1 MTLVRPAEAAEAPVR
16 IRPRRAPAGIVVA
29 AVLVALFAAIPL
41 LFVVGYAVDL
51 GWTQTRDLVFRAR
64 VGELLWNTLRLTFG
78 AMALSAVIG
87 VGAAW
92 LVERS
97 AVPGRRLW
105 TPLLV
110 APLAVPAFVN
120 SYAWTSI
127 SRSLDGYWGAL
138 LVVTLSY
145 FPLVFLPVTAALRGL
160 DPALEETA
168 RSLGF
173 GAWATFRRVVLPQLR
188 LAVYGGTLLVGVHML
203 AEFGALQLLRFPT
216 FTTAIYDQ
224 FRSSFNGPAANVLAS
239 VLAICCLVF
248 LLAEIG
254 LRGGARY
261 SRLGSGAARP
271 ATRHPLGPWTW
282 PAAGLLAGLT
292 TLALLVPIGQLV
304 RWLVVGRSTALPW
317 PELTAAAATSVGLGA
332 LAAGTALVLALA
344 LGWLS
349 ERHGSRL
356 GAVLERTTY
365 FGSAMP
371 GIVTALALIT
381 VSIRLV
387 PGLYQT
393 VPLLVAAYAILCLP
407 RAVINV
413 RSALSQARPLY
424 DDVARSLGAGALAR
438 LRRVSLPLMASGLGA
453 GAALVFIAAATEL
466 TATLLL
472 APTGT
477 QTLATE
483 FWAQSSDLQYGAAAP
498 YAALMV
504 LISAPATYLLTRQ
517 ARRSVL
523 W

>member
-1 MTLVRPAEAAEAPVR
+1 VSAARVGC
-16 IRPRRAPAGIVVA
+16 RRAPAGIVVV
-29 AVLVALFAAIPL
+29 AVLVAVFAAIPL
-41 LFVVGYAVDL
+41 IFVVGYALDL
-51 GWTQTRDLVFRAR
+51 GWRQTSDLVFRPR
-64 VGELLWNTLRLTFG
+64 VGELLWNTMRLTVG
-78 AMALSAVIG
+78 CMVLSAVLG

-92 LVERS
+92 LVERC
-97 AVPGRRLW
+97 AVPGGRLW

-110 APLAVPAFVN
+110 APLAIPAFVN
-120 SYAWTSI
+120 GYAWTSV

-145 FPLVFLPVTAALRGL
+145 FPLVYLPVTAALRGL

-168 RSLGF
+168 RSLGIRP
-173 GAWATFRRVVLPQLR
+173 GAAFVRVVLPQLR
-188 LAVYGGTLLVGVHML
+188 LALYGGMLLVGVHML

-224 FRSSFNGPAANVLAS
+224 FQSSFNGPAANVLAS
-239 VLAICCLVF
+239 VLAICCLLF

-271 ATRHPLGPWTW
+271 TTRQRLGPWAW
-282 PAAGLLAGLT
+282 PAAGLLMALT
-292 TLALLVPIGQLV
+292 VLALVVPLGQLL
-304 RWLVVGRSTALPW
+304 RWLVVGSSTAFPW
-317 PELTAAAATSVGLGA
+317 GELATATATSVSLGA
-332 LAAGTALVLALA
+332 AAAGTALILALA
-344 LGWLS
+344 LGWLG

-393 VPLLVAAYAILCLP
+393 VPLLVAAYVILFLP

-413 RSALSQARPLY
+413 RSALSQARPVY
-424 DDVARSLGAGALAR
+424 DDVARSLGVSALSR

-477 QTLATE
+477 QTLATG
-483 FWAQSSDLQYGAAAP
+483 FWAQSSNLQYGAAAP